1 MAVWR
6 LNLDYCA
13 LTDGLAGVRITQYPL
28 IGKFAGHD
36 DVAIC
41 TRAAFGALVGHH
53 VRIERI
59 HSVPFVT
66 LIHRRIAQN
75 AEPVIW
81 ISFES
86 ALGDIAHVPV
96 SRFCYPLPP
105 TSQARRKK
113 RLCFCA
119 ARDIKGHVHIPT
131 TDQGVQSP
139 VHWARLAIPHHR
151 RRLLGLRQ
159 TAKRDYPTSPKEGKS
174 TLHFA
179 FEPFWIRS

>member
-1 MAVWR
+1 F
-6 LNLDYCA
+6 
-13 LTDGLAGVRITQYPL
+13 I
-28 IGKFAGHD
+28 
-36 DVAIC
+36 
-41 TRAAFGALVGHH
+41 
-53 VRIERI
+53 
-59 HSVPFVT
+59 T

-81 ISFES
+81 ISSEG

-119 ARDIKGHVHIPT
+119 ARDIKGHVHIPI

-139 VHWARLAIPHHR
+139 VHWARLTIPHHGR
-151 RRLLGLRQ
+151 RVLGLRRIGGREYQ
-159 TAKRDYPTSPKEGKS
+159 HHPKKANRRCISHLNPPVYDVTNYKFRQQVPTIK
-174 TLHFA
+174 
-179 FEPFWIRS
+179 